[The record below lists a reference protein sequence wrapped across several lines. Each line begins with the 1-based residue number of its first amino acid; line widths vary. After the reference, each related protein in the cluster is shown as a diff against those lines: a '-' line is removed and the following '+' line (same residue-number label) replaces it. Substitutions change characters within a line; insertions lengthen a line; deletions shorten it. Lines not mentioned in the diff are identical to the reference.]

1 MFGSGSLLTLA
12 LSVGCSTTIR
22 GPVDLERRRGP
33 RDRPVG
39 DRGAAL
45 LFFLFLLFLL
55 LASLT
60 KGADYGGRMVYDY
73 NAGGNACGQPID
85 FSQ

>member
-1 MFGSGSLLTLA
+1 MLGSGSLLTFA

-39 DRGAAL
+39 ESTGDTTESPTPRNVVVDAVTFPVQL
-45 LFFLFLLFLL
+45 V
-55 LASLT
+55 
-60 KGADYGGRMVYDY
+60 RMVLGALVD
-73 NAGGNACGQPID
+73 
-85 FSQ
+85 